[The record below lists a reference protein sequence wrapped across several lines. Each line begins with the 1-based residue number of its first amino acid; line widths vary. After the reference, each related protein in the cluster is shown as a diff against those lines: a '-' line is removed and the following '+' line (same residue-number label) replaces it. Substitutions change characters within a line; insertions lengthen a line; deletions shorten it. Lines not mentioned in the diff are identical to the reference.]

1 MLRTQG
7 VQMLTDKIYQIIIG
21 TLGAILLVL
30 SIGYWLTSSE
40 LKDLKLEHRVT
51 LAESEVL
58 KISNSSL
65 VAGINKQSTAI
76 RELEAKQ
83 KAKDLEVAKVITK
96 INTRYI
102 TRYEMVR
109 DLNETTECEALKRII
124 DEEVNSTIG
133 TPTI

>member
-1 MLRTQG
+1 
-7 VQMLTDKIYQIIIG
+7 MLTDKIYQIIIG